1 MNYLIIL
8 FSVATI
14 VAGILIVINPEM
26 VFGLLR
32 RRLESVGLHIIA
44 VVVRVIL
51 GIALIMY
58 ATGSKYP
65 TALLIIGW
73 LSIIAATVLGVMG
86 RANFIRLMS
95 WALSFSNSFG
105 RIGGFLAIIFGGFL
119 IHAVI

>member
-8 FSVATI
+8 FSAATI
-14 VAGILIVINPEM
+14 VAGIIIVINPEM

-51 GIALIMY
+51 GVALIMC
-58 ATGSKYP
+58 AAGSKYP
-65 TALLIIGW
+65 TAILIIGW
-73 LSIIAATVLGVMG
+73 ISIIAATVLAVMG
-86 RANFIRLMS
+86 RANFMRIMS
-95 WALSFSNSFG
+95 WALSLSNSLG

>member
-8 FSVATI
+8 FSAATI
-14 VAGILIVINPEM
+14 VAGIIIVINPEM

-51 GIALIMY
+51 GVALIMC
-58 ATGSKYP
+58 AAGSKYP
-65 TALLIIGW
+65 TAILIIGW
-73 LSIIAATVLGVMG
+73 ISIIAATVLAVMG
-86 RANFIRLMS
+86 RANFMRLMS
-95 WALSFSNSFG
+95 WALSLSNSFG